1 MSSGVE
7 VRKAILTLPDHYNK
21 KFPMLPAVGPAAVVP
36 AAARTRTAANAVLVL
51 VLLSAGHMFADL
63 YSGALGALQPLLVKR
78 FGMTLASAGLL
89 GGLLAWSSSVMQPV
103 YGYLSDR
110 FRTRLFAALGPGV
123 AGILISCLGVAP
135 SYGWL
140 LVMVAAGGAGI
151 AAFHPQASS
160 QATLAITR
168 NRGRAMAV
176 FLSAGT
182 LGYAFGPSYFSIVT
196 DRLGLGRAYWA
207 AIPGLL
213 ISGCLL
219 LFLPPPE
226 PRKKALGGFDWP
238 ALRAVA
244 GPLTILYMLVFLR
257 SVVQIVFA
265 QFIPL
270 YLSRERGFSVQT
282 ASYTLTGYLAFGA
295 LGGFAG
301 GHLADKF
308 GGRRVTMFSM
318 SAAVPCLAVFFLMTG
333 WPAIVGLWLCGLILL
348 FTVPV
353 NVVMAQELVP
363 TQAGTI
369 SALMMGFAW
378 GMAGLVFIPLAGWA
392 SDLFSMHHV
401 LMALIVF
408 PLAGFFLSLR
418 LKK

>member
-1 MSSGVE
+1 MS
-7 VRKAILTLPDHYNK
+7 
-21 KFPMLPAVGPAAVVP
+21 AVGNTAVVP
-36 AAARTRTAANAVLVL
+36 AAGRSRAVANGVLVL

-78 FGMTLASAGLL
+78 FGMSLASAGLL
-89 GGLLAWSSSVMQPV
+89 GGLLAFSSSVMQPV

-110 FRTRLFAALGPGV
+110 FRTRLFAALGPAV
-123 AGILISCLGVAP
+123 AGILISCLGIAP
-135 SYGWL
+135 SYSWL

-160 QATLAITR
+160 QATLGITR
-168 NRGRAMAV
+168 NRGRAMAF

-182 LGYAFGPSYFSIVT
+182 LGYAFGPTYFSMVT
-196 DRLGLGRAYWA
+196 DRLGLGRTYWA

-213 ISGCLL
+213 ISACLL
-219 LFLPPPE
+219 LFLPAPAA
-226 PRKKALGGFDWP
+226 PRKKTAAGFDWA
-238 ALRAVA
+238 ALRAEA
-244 GPLTILYMLVFLR
+244 GPLTVLYLLVFLR

-270 YLSRERGFSVQT
+270 YLWRERGFSVQT

-295 LGGFAG
+295 IGGFAG
-301 GHLADKF
+301 GHLADRF

-318 SAAVPCLAVFFLMTG
+318 LGAVPCLALFFLG
-333 WPAIVGLWLCGLILL
+333 SGVPAMLGLWLCGLILL

-378 GMAGLVFIPLAGWA
+378 GMAGLVFIPLVGWA

-401 LMALIVF
+401 LTALIAAPV
-408 PLAGFFLSLR
+408 AGFFLSLR